1 MDAYTL
7 SQVLAGVA
15 LISDATSFQCK
26 KREYILACL
35 VVSASLM
42 TVHFYLLNV
51 YTAAA
56 IGILSIARFTL
67 SIFYV
72 KRWLM
77 WAFLIATAAVAALT
91 FNGILSV
98 LSACATSLFTVGAFQ
113 RDDKTLR
120 LLSIAAVC
128 LWIIHNVL
136 AKSVMGTVLELFFL
150 SSCLLGYYR
159 FYMRPKYAA

>member
-1 MDAYTL
+1 
-7 SQVLAGVA
+7 
-15 LISDATSFQCK
+15 
-26 KREYILACL
+26 
-35 VVSASLM
+35 M
-42 TVHFYLLNV
+42 TAHFYLLEV

-91 FNGILSV
+91 FSGILSI
-98 LSACATSLFTVGAFQ
+98 LSACATSLFTIGAFQ

-120 LLSIAAVC
+120 LLSIAAVS
-128 LWIIHNVL
+128 LWIVHNVL

-159 FYMRPKYAA
+159 FYIRPKYAA